1 MRRGPLALGP
11 GGEFDRLR
19 AIFARLGAA
28 ARDLGDDAALVRLGG
43 TTLAV
48 SIDLSLEGVH
58 FRTDWLSFKD
68 IGWRATA
75 AALSDLAAEG
85 ARPIGVRSEEHTS
98 ELQSPCNLV
107 CRLLLEK
114 KKNILI

>member
-1 MRRGPLALGP
+1 MAVGCYRQRAGAHRACGGAGTMRRGPLALGP

-58 FRTDWLSFKD
+58 FRTAWLSFED
-68 IGWRATA
+68 IGWRADRKSTR
-75 AALSDLAAEG
+75 LNS
-85 ARPIGVRSEEHTS
+85 SH
-98 ELQSPCNLV
+98 LV
-107 CRLLLEK
+107 ISYAVFCLK
-114 KKNILI
+114 K